1 MAKRDYYEVLGLERS
16 ADEKAIKSAF
26 RKQAMKYHP
35 DKNPGDKE
43 AEAKFKEV
51 NEAYEILSNPEKK
64 ARYDQFGHAGVDPSA
79 AGPAGGPGFEGFDP
93 FSGFG
98 DIFSEF
104 FGGAAAGGGFGGG
117 GGSYRRVR
125 PGDDVDVEVK
135 LSFMEAVKGTSKE
148 FTFYR
153 LDNCPTCDGTGA
165 KPGTTSSTCSTCQG
179 SGQVRYSQRTLFGEA
194 VSVAECSTC
203 HGTGQVP
210 NEPCETCKGKGKVRR
225 KKTLKVNVPAGVDT
239 GNVLTVQ
246 EEGDIGEPGAPKGDV
261 RVHFRVEPHKTF
273 RREGPHIH
281 QDVHVTFPQA
291 TLGDEVE
298 LETLDGK
305 IKFKIAPGTQSGTVR
320 KITGGGI
327 TNLHG
332 YGKGDHFIRIIVD
345 TPTKFTDKQRDL
357 LIELSKTMGDA
368 DAKDNRTFFDK
379 VKDVIS

>member
-1 MAKRDYYEVLGLERS
+1 MAKRDYYEVLGLDRS

-51 NEAYEILSNPEKK
+51 NEAYEVLSTPEKK
-64 ARYDQFGHAGVDPSA
+64 SRYDQFGHAGVDPSA
-79 AGPAGGPGFEGFDP
+79 AGPGAGPGFEGFDP

-98 DIFSEF
+98 DIFNEF
-104 FGGAAAGGGFGGG
+104 FGGAGGRAGGG
-117 GGSYRRVR
+117 GGYARVR
-125 PGDDVDVEVK
+125 PGSDVDVEVR

-148 FTFYR
+148 FSFHR
-153 LDNCPTCDGTGA
+153 LEFCPKCDGSGGE
-165 KPGTTSSTCSTCQG
+165 PGTKTNTCPTCQG
-179 SGQVRYSQRTLFGEA
+179 SGQVRYSQRTLFGESI
-194 VSVAECSTC
+194 SVAECNTC

-210 NEPCETCKGKGKVRR
+210 EEACDTCKGKGKVKK
-225 KKTLKVNVPAGVDT
+225 KKTLKINVPAGVDT

-246 EEGDIGEPGAPKGDV
+246 GEGDIGDRGAPKGDV
-261 RVHFRVEPHKTF
+261 RVHFRVTPDKTF
-273 RREGPHIH
+273 RREGPNIY
-281 QDVHVTFPQA
+281 QDVHVNFPQA

-298 LETLDGK
+298 VETLDGK
-305 IKFKIAPGTQSGTVR
+305 IKFKIAAGTQSGTTR

-332 YGKGDHFIRIIVD
+332 YGKGDHFIRVVVD
-345 TPTKFTDKQRDL
+345 TPTKFTDKQREL
-357 LIELSKTMGDA
+357 LIELAKTMGDP
-368 DAKDNRTFFDK
+368 DAKDNRSFFEK

>member
-51 NEAYEILSNPEKK
+51 NEAYEILSHPEKK

-79 AGPAGGPGFEGFDP
+79 AGPTGPGFEGFDP

-104 FGGAAAGGGFGGG
+104 FGGAQAGGGFTGG

-125 PGDDVDVEVK
+125 PGADVDVEVK

-153 LDNCPTCDGTGA
+153 LDTCPTCDGSGA
-165 KPGTTSSTCSTCQG
+165 KPGTSTATCSTCQG

-203 HGTGQVP
+203 HGSGQVP
-210 NEPCETCKGKGKVRR
+210 QEPCETCNGKGKVRR

-246 EEGDIGEPGAPKGDV
+246 GEGDIGEPGAPKGDV

-281 QDVHVTFPQA
+281 QEVHVTFPQA

-298 LETLDGK
+298 LETLDGR

-332 YGKGDHFIRIIVD
+332 YGKGDHYITIIVD
-345 TPTKFTDKQRDL
+345 TPTKFTEKQRDL